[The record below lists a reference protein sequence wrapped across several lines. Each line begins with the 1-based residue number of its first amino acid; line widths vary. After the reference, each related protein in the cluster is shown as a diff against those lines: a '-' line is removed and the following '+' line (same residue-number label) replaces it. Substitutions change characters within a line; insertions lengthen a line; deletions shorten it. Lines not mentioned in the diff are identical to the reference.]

1 MGKIEPLCTCFAF
14 PRCEWLPQ
22 QNNMGAVSH
31 SSQDEFQKD
40 MFSNTSIWSFAMDMP
55 RGVSWRKILMHLM
68 GANCSPWSHPANG
81 PRRWKNELGGVMWGF
96 PLKCCYNSWM
106 VFNMENII
114 KNWMITGVPLWLR
127 KPPGYSSGTGN
138 RKKFSANPFLP

>member
-1 MGKIEPLCTCFAF
+1 
-14 PRCEWLPQ
+14 
-22 QNNMGAVSH
+22 
-31 SSQDEFQKD
+31 
-40 MFSNTSIWSFAMDMP
+40 
-55 RGVSWRKILMHLM
+55 
-68 GANCSPWSHPANG
+68 
-81 PRRWKNELGGVMWGF
+81 MWGF